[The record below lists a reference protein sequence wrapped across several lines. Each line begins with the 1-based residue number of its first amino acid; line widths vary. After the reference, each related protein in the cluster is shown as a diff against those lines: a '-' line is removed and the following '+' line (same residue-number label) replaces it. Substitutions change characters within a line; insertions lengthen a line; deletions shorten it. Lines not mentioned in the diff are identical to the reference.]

1 MRQDESK
8 DVEINGYEFHIFPFS
23 AFKAANLSGELFSV
37 VGPALGGIAE
47 ISGKGLDKDIDFT
60 AFNALFNALDGD
72 KVEGLLRR
80 LLIANRNISVD
91 LNGER
96 KWLTGEIADT
106 LFCGAMLSMYK
117 LAFEVIKLNYGDF
130 FGGLGTLFGAR
141 EEKPEKAI

>member
-8 DVEINGYEFHIFPFS
+8 DVEIGGYVYHIFPFS

-37 VGPALGGIAE
+37 IGPALQ
-47 ISGKGLDKDIDFT
+47 GLANVKDIDANVDFE
-60 AFNALFNALDGD
+60 AFKGFFATLNGD

-106 LFCGAMLSMYK
+106 LFCGAMTQMYR
-117 LAFEVIKLNYGDF
+117 LAFEVVKLNYGDF
-130 FGGLGTLFGAR
+130 FGGLGDLFGA
-141 EEKPEKAI
+141 PEQKHETTI